1 MNMYIQYLKQAWNLL
16 RQERLFSL
24 VYMIGTGL
32 SVSMVM
38 VLSIVFFIKIADI
51 YPETNRGR
59 MLVMWAGKVKLEA
72 EQRSPSW
79 RISEQV
85 VSTCLSSLKG
95 VEAVGLTYSGG
106 GANYILTEDRL
117 EQFRITTRF
126 VNTGFWKVFSFRFL
140 QGQPFTEADQ
150 QSGIQTAVISE
161 SFARRLFGTTDAVG
175 KFVTA
180 NYRQYRVCGVV
191 KDVPQVADNTFS
203 SMWIPYT
210 ASDAYKTEVP
220 VERTGSL
227 GRFASYLLVAP
238 GTSLSEVKAEVQANV
253 RRYSQTLQDAEFTVM
268 GQPDSYWQS
277 LFRTYSS
284 EPPEYVKSFL
294 IYGGV
299 FLILLLVPAV
309 NLSGM
314 TDSRMERRLAEMGV
328 RRAFGAPV
336 GTLMRQIVVE
346 NFLFTLLGGGI
357 GLAFSYLLLHLSRKW
372 IMQMDSFSVS
382 QFPEGAEGIFDFSM
396 LVNYRVFGIT
406 LLICLLLNLLSAL
419 IPAWRASHRQIV
431 YSLNVK

>member
-1 MNMYIQYLKQAWNLL
+1 M

-24 VYMIGTGL
+24 VYIIGTGL

-38 VLSIVFFIKIADI
+38 VLSIVFFIKVANV
-51 YPETNRGR
+51 YPETNRDR
-59 MLVMWAGKVKLEA
+59 MLVMRTGKVKLGT
-72 EQRSPSW
+72 EQRNPSW
-79 RISEQV
+79 SISEQV
-85 VSTCLSSLKG
+85 VSTCLGSLEG
-95 VEAVGLTYSGG
+95 VEAVGLVYSGG

-126 VNTGFWKVFSFRFL
+126 VNTGFWKVFSFHFL
-140 QGQPFTEADQ
+140 QGQPFTEADL
-150 QSGIQTAVISE
+150 QSGIRTAVISE
-161 SFARRLFGTTDAVG
+161 SFARRLFGTTEAVG

-191 KDVPQVADNTFS
+191 KDVPQVADNTFA

-210 ASDAYKTEVP
+210 ACDTYKTEVP

-227 GRFASYLLVAP
+227 GRFRSYLLVAP

-277 LFRTYSS
+277 LFRSYSS

-357 GLAFSYLLLHLSRKW
+357 GLVFSYWLLHLSRKW
-372 IMQMDSFSVS
+372 IMQMGSFSVS